1 LVGGK
6 ADVGEAD
13 LRAGALR
20 LDVEGD
26 AGSRPLRLVL
36 DECQVPVK
44 HVPRD
49 SLARD
54 QLGDP
59 LGAAVHV
66 LVAVGELSPQLVGA
80 AVDMSR
86 PPAANVSDGGEGLLR
101 SVVHREGDGEVVR
114 AHDVLRFLSLCSVIQ
129 TRH

>member
-36 DECQVPVK
+36 DERQVSVK

-54 QLGDP
+54 ELGDP

-66 LVAVGELSPQLVGA
+66 LVAVGELGPQLVGA
-80 AVDMSR
+80 AVDLSR
-86 PPAANVSDGGEGLLR
+86 PPAADVSDGGEGLLR
-101 SVVHREGDGEVVR
+101 CVVHRKGDGEVLR